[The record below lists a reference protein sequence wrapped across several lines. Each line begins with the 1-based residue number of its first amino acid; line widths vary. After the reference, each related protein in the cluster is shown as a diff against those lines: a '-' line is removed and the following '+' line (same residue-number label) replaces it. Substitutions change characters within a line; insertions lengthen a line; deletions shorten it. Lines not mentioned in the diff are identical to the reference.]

1 MRPRA
6 PNPQL
11 QHSPEFIR
19 QLLRWS
25 VIVVPG
31 LIWGVAFVCW
41 LIIPT
46 PFPNLDGL
54 TFIGIK
60 YFRPDYDVG
69 IYVASGAV
77 AILIASVLKYLAY
90 RPAIPVVAAG
100 TNTLKQSISRVIDLL
115 AVATV
120 LCTVI
125 VVSPAELTERGFD
138 ADAFH
143 HLNFFLMGP
152 LQAFR
157 HGAALGT
164 DVYSQYGSGWVL
176 VFTVIGLFFRL
187 DYQIVIGLLPV
198 FGAIYFLSVYFL
210 LRLLTKSATWSFV
223 GVLACLQFQLFTGTD
238 HPIWLSPSSSVLR
251 CPLDM
256 ALAATLLL
264 LPFKPRL
271 AAIGAGCL
279 GGLSLLFGTDTGIYV
294 ALSLMLFTFLSI
306 LGTRSVANAKVLGL
320 LWASYATVLIAGL
333 SVVSRGTMWQSRFW
347 KGYFESL
354 LEYGGGFG
362 ALPVSD
368 AIVQPLVALLLFG
381 ILMLY
386 TLTIANA
393 FAASARQGD
402 FARANVLAVIA
413 TIGLGTLMLFINRS
427 HPYNLFHPI
436 VPAIVLLTQFLARRS
451 ATDEAATTIVK
462 WLWQERV
469 ATIVG
474 SILVFLLF
482 INPKLW
488 DYPSVA
494 AKVASQVSDD
504 DVAEQPRNFALFSEK
519 VKTIEKI
526 LHEFEKLNR
535 VEFVGEDITS
545 WIVALD
551 RGPMGRYCPT
561 LLIHERQKEKM
572 VEDFRKSNPQVAFL
586 ITFPEAYGANP
597 NYFDDAWKA
606 LYSDPE
612 LTIQINPEVTIPPYL
627 QQAKTDRERQQ
638 GGHSDEDD
646 KR

>member
-1 MRPRA
+1 MHPRTL
-6 PNPQL
+6 NPEL
-11 QHSPEFIR
+11 QYSPEFNR
-19 QLLRWS
+19 QVLRWS
-25 VIVVPG
+25 ALVVPG

-41 LIIPT
+41 LIIPP
-46 PFPNLDGL
+46 PFPKLDGL

-69 IYVASGAV
+69 IYLVSGIVAVLA
-77 AILIASVLKYLAY
+77 ASVLKYLAY
-90 RPAIPVVAAG
+90 RPTIPTAVVSS
-100 TNTLKQSISRVIDLL
+100 NKPKQTLSRVIDML
-115 AVATV
+115 AVVTL

-138 ADAFH
+138 ADSFH
-143 HLNFFLMGP
+143 HLNFFVMGP

-164 DVYSQYGSGWVL
+164 DVYAQYGSGWVL
-176 VFTVIGLFFRL
+176 VFTVIGFFFHVG
-187 DYQIVIGLLPV
+187 YPVVIGLLPV
-198 FGAIYFLSVYFL
+198 FGVFYFLSAYVVM
-210 LRLLTKSATWSFV
+210 RLLTKSAMWSFV
-223 GVLACLQFQLFTGTD
+223 GLLACLQFQMFTGTD

-264 LPFKPRL
+264 LASKPRL
-271 AAIGAGCL
+271 AAIGAGGL
-279 GGLSLLFGTDTGIYV
+279 GALSLLFGTDTGIYV
-294 ALSLMLFTFLSI
+294 ALSLMLFTFLSV
-306 LGTRSVANAKVLGL
+306 LGTRSFAHAKELGL
-320 LWASYATVLIAGL
+320 LWITYFTVLIAGL
-333 SVVSRGTMWQSRFW
+333 AIVSRGTMWQPRFW

-362 ALPVSD
+362 ALPISD
-368 AIVQPLVALLLFG
+368 AVVYPEIALLLFG

-386 TLTIANA
+386 TLTIAKA

-402 FARANVLAVIA
+402 FGNANVSAVIA
-413 TIGLGTLMLFINRS
+413 TIGFGTLMLFINRS

-436 VPAIVLLTQFLARRS
+436 VPAIVLFTQFLGRQSKANQ
-451 ATDEAATTIVK
+451 TATTILQ
-462 WLWQERV
+462 WMWQERFSSS
-469 ATIVG
+469 VG
-474 SILVFLLF
+474 SILVFLLL

-488 DYPSVA
+488 DYPSAA
-494 AKVASQVSDD
+494 AKVASQIGCREVVTYS
-504 DVAEQPRNFALFSEK
+504 RNFSMFTEK
-519 VKTIEKI
+519 IRTIEKI

-561 LLIHERQKEKM
+561 ILIHDRQKEKM

-597 NYFDDAWKA
+597 KYFDDTWKA

-612 LTIQINPEVTIPPYL
+612 ITIQVNPEVKIPPYL
-627 QQAKTDRERQQ
+627 QQAKPN
-638 GGHSDEDD
+638 
-646 KR
+646 